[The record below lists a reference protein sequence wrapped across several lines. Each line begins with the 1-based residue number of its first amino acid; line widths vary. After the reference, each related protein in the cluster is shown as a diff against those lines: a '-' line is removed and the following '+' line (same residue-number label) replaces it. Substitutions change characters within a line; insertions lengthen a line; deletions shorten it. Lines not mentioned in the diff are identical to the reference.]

1 MATIDQLDMAV
12 YSNYAMRIT
21 LLEQVNSQLRLQE
34 ASSIP
39 AQIRMVDIYPRMSE
53 WDLVLGIA
61 HQALPWA
68 YFYPPKS
75 FRGLRRNPFTSYRI
89 CPSFGSLQDHAQ
101 DEQLLESIP
110 CNTPEDEAQ
119 KGIIR
124 ACLKQMGNFNYMIN
138 YIMGKVGQFLQG

>member
-1 MATIDQLDMAV
+1 MTTIDKLDLSV

-21 LLEQVNSQLRLQE
+21 LIEQINSQYRLEE
-34 ASSIP
+34 AASIP
-39 AQIRMVDIYPRMSE
+39 AQIRMVDIYPRLTE
-53 WDLVLGIA
+53 FDLVLGIA

-75 FRGLRRNPFTSYRI
+75 FRGLRRNPFAFFRV
-89 CPSFGSLQDHAQ
+89 CPSFGSLQDQ
-101 DEQLLESIP
+101 EEDEALLESIP
-110 CNTPEDEAQ
+110 CKTPEDEAQ

-124 ACLKQMGNFNYMIN
+124 SCLKQMSHVNYMIN